1 MMDNQQLINF
11 LTEVN
16 AVFQKHGVNNR
27 TFKFKGQ
34 EDIESKILHV
44 KNNPASYDP
53 KTYGNPTIY
62 AEFLERNKDRKF
74 VFFHISPARKNWK
87 INSNDIIKE
96 YDLGNFSAPDFCPD
110 SGCMLD
116 YCFGRNAVTSNPE
129 FRPSFEHII
138 TRNEIAIKG
147 LNIEHNDISNLEII
161 SEASNIYRSK
171 GTFINRLQLF
181 QSSLNEYLLDKS
193 IK

>member
-1 MMDNQQLINF
+1 MDNQQLIEM
-11 LTEVN
+11 LTEIN
-16 AVFQKHGVNNR
+16 AVFFKYGVDNR

-34 EDIESKILHV
+34 EELELKILHA
-44 KNNPASYDP
+44 KNNPAPYDP
-53 KTYGNPTIY
+53 QTYGNPKIY

-74 VFFHISPARKNWK
+74 VFFHISPARKDWK
-87 INSNDIIKE
+87 INAVDLIRE

-116 YCFGRNAVTSNPE
+116 YGFGRNSVTSNPE

-138 TRNEIAIKG
+138 PRNEIAIKG
-147 LNIEHNDISNLEII
+147 LNIEYNDIANLEII
-161 SEASNIYRSK
+161 SNASNTYRSK

-181 QSSLNEYLLDKS
+181 QSSLNKYILDKS
-193 IK
+193 SV